1 MRSLLLLACF
11 FGPLQAEVVDRIAIV
26 IGRNVVTE
34 LQIDEELRVTA
45 FLNNQPVT
53 RDSATRRAA
62 ASRLIAQ
69 LLVERDMRLSHYPLP
84 DPVDVDKYVAQ
95 VRAALS
101 GYKGFDA
108 ALRAYS
114 LTPEI
119 LRQHLEL
126 QLITLRFIEFRFRPD
141 HDVSPNETVERRMDQ
156 ALDAWLEDAR
166 KQANI
171 EYLDRTLQ

>member
-11 FGPLQAEVVDRIAIV
+11 FGPLPAEVVDRIAII

-69 LLVERDMRLSHYPLP
+69 LLVERDMRLSHYP
-84 DPVDVDKYVAQ
+84 
-95 VRAALS
+95 
-101 GYKGFDA
+101 
-108 ALRAYS
+108 
-114 LTPEI
+114 
-119 LRQHLEL
+119 
-126 QLITLRFIEFRFRPD
+126 
-141 HDVSPNETVERRMDQ
+141 
-156 ALDAWLEDAR
+156 
-166 KQANI
+166 
-171 EYLDRTLQ
+171 